1 MQLLHMR
8 LQTTLGEK
16 QGMDA
21 NHYGALLLAST
32 SSYVGRWKNISVL
45 VKVFQMNKTQ
55 SMDLSKYA
63 EIG

>member
-1 MQLLHMR
+1 MQLLYMR

-21 NHYGALLLAST
+21 KHYGALLLAST
-32 SSYVGRWKNISVL
+32 VSYVGGWKNISVL